1 MNGFRLLALWCAFMG
16 LSGQLVAQEQTQAQ
30 AAVPAERFFERP
42 AMQDAALSPSGRYLA
57 FLAGRRQ
64 ERQGLYVLDLRAGGS
79 AQALAQFKE
88 VDVQRFQWVNDERLV
103 FSVWDM
109 DAGSYWAQREAPG
122 LFSVGL
128 EGAKPRELIQ
138 RRSWRPVE
146 SRSMNR
152 QSALDFRHEL
162 LKVPEGGGDEVV
174 IGRWDAKGLQPL
186 WLNVRT
192 GSTRHYEVDAPG
204 PAAQWLFDSRGQ
216 ARALV
221 TQDGLHQ
228 RVFARAPGESEWRQL
243 SEGAVGEVPL
253 TPRFVDDQGQ
263 LYVHH
268 PEGLGLEAVLSRYDF
283 ERKQVQSPPL
293 LRVEGFDV
301 AANPVLE
308 GGRLVGLRFVAD
320 AERSLWLDARR
331 QAWQD
336 KADQRF
342 PGQINRIDCRRC
354 EAQDAVVL
362 VRTASDRDAG
372 QFWLYHPAEDRWQG
386 LARRQP
392 GIEPGQMARVSLH
405 RVPARD
411 GFSVPVWL
419 THPAGTGPHPA
430 VVLVHGGP
438 WVRGRQWEWEPL
450 SQFLASR
457 GWLVIEPEFRG
468 STGFGDAHFRAGFR
482 QWGLAMQNDVADAL
496 RWAQGQKLAGAQAC
510 IAGGSYGGYSAL
522 MGLIRHPELYRCGV
536 AWAALSD
543 LDLLLKGSFWVSAD
557 TSPLVREQLLTR
569 RVGDPEKHA
578 AQLQATS
585 PVLQAGRLKQPL
597 LLAYGEQDRRV
608 PLAHGERLREA
619 LRAAGQEPE
628 WVVYKDEA
636 HGWGRKDTQL
646 DFANRLE
653 AFFSRHLAP

>member
-1 MNGFRLLALWCAFMG
+1 MNVMRCLLILLAHVG
-16 LSGQLVAQEQTQAQ
+16 LVAAQGQTP
-30 AAVPAERFFERP
+30 VPMERFFARP
-42 AMQDAALSPSGRYLA
+42 AMHDAVLSPSGKRLA
-57 FLAGRRQ
+57 FIAGRGS
-64 ERQGLYVLDLRAGGS
+64 ERMGLFVLDLAAGGS
-79 AQALAQFKE
+79 TQALAQFQD
-88 VDVQRFQWVNDERLV
+88 VDVQRFRWVNDEHLV
-103 FSVWDM
+103 FSVRDM
-109 DAGSYWAQREAPG
+109 GAGSYWAQREAPG
-122 LFSVGL
+122 LFAVGL
-128 EGAKPRELIQ
+128 DGAKPRELIQ

-152 QSALDFRHEL
+152 QSALDFRHQL
-162 LKVPEGGGDEVV
+162 LAVPEGGGDEVV
-174 IGRWDAKGLQPL
+174 IGRWDAKGLLPL
-186 WLNVRT
+186 WLNVRS
-192 GSTRHYEVDAPG
+192 GRTRHYEVDAPG

-221 TQDGLHQ
+221 TLEDVQQ
-228 RVFARAPGESEWRQL
+228 RVFARAPGETGWRPL
-243 SEGAVGEVPL
+243 SEGTVGELPL

-263 LYVHH
+263 LYVNH
-268 PEGLGLEAVLSRYDF
+268 PEGPGRETVLSRYDF
-283 ERKQVQSPPL
+283 ERKQVEAAPL
-293 LRVEGFDV
+293 LKVAGFDV
-301 AANPVLE
+301 AGSPVLE

-320 AERSLWLDARR
+320 AERSLWLDPRR

-342 PGQINRIDCRRC
+342 PGQVNRIDCRRC
-354 EAQDAVVL
+354 EADDAVVL
-362 VRTASDRDAG
+362 VRTASDRDPG

-392 GIEPGQMARVSLH
+392 GIEPGQMARLSLH
-405 RVPARD
+405 RVQARD

-419 THPAGTGPHPA
+419 THPAGAGPHPA

-468 STGFGDAHFRAGFR
+468 STGYGDAHFRAGFR
-482 QWGLAMQNDVADAL
+482 QWGLAMQNDVAEAL
-496 RWAQGQKLAGAQAC
+496 RWAQGQQLASPQAC
-510 IAGGSYGGYSAL
+510 IAGASYGGYSSL
-522 MGLIRHPELYRCGV
+522 MGLIRHPELYRCGAAWV
-536 AWAALSD
+536 AVSD
-543 LDLLLKGSFWVSAD
+543 LDLLLKGSFWVAD
-557 TSPLVREQLLTR
+557 DTPARVREQLLTR
-569 RVGDPEKHA
+569 RIGDPEKHQ

-585 PVLQAGRLKQPL
+585 PVLQAARLKRPL

-636 HGWGRKDTQL
+636 HGWGRKETQL
-646 DFANRLE
+646 DFAARLE
-653 AFFSRHLAP
+653 AFFAKHLAP